1 MHRLIGYMHS
11 LPIYALMP
19 EVGKYSFQP
28 HENYNMDEKPGQ
40 HFLSNLH
47 KKFKKVLQFRKI
59 DGKIRAYFIQIF

>member
-1 MHRLIGYMHS
+1 
-11 LPIYALMP
+11 MP
-19 EVGKYSFQP
+19 EVGIYSLQP

-59 DGKIRAYFIQIF
+59 DGKIRTYFIQIF